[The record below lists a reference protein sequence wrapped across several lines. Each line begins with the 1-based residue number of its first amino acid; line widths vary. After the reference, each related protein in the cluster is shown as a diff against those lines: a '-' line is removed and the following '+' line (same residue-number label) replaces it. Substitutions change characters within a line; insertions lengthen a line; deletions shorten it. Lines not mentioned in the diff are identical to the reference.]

1 MCNFI
6 IDNRTRI
13 TRLIKSELC
22 DTNRT
27 DTFTRFQQEEL
38 VLDVFLKDQ
47 ARFLRNWAEP
57 SLRETLERN
66 NHRLK
71 EEVETLLDEF

>member
-1 MCNFI
+1 
-6 IDNRTRI
+6 
-13 TRLIKSELC
+13 
-22 DTNRT
+22 T
-27 DTFTRFQQEEL
+27 DTFTRFQQGKL
-38 VLDVFLKDQ
+38 ALDVFLKDQ